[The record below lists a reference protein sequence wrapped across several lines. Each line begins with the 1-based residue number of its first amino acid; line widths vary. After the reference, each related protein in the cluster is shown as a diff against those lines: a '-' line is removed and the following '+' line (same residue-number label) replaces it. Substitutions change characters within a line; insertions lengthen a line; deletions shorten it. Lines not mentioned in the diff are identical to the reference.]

1 MSERKRWSWSAAADG
16 AYLILARRVAR
27 VEDALAR
34 FREEILRGAAVLQA
48 QITHGALY
56 ADRFDDG
63 VHALVTDRVAVELQ
77 RSECCVLLETL
88 RDEPRARQA
97 DPIARDVQELQRAIR
112 AQGAAHVLRALIAQ
126 TVPGEVEPD
135 ELRLP
140 LESLSDPL
148 SAFRADGV
156 PRKVGLQA

>member
-1 MSERKRWSWSAAADG
+1 M
-16 AYLILARRVAR
+16 
-27 VEDALAR
+27 
-34 FREEILRGAAVLQA
+34 
-48 QITHGALY
+48 
-56 ADRFDDG
+56 
-63 VHALVTDRVAVELQ
+63 
-77 RSECCVLLETL
+77 
-88 RDEPRARQA
+88 
-97 DPIARDVQELQRAIR
+97 
-112 AQGAAHVLRALIAQ
+112 LRAFIAQ

>member
-1 MSERKRWSWSAAADG
+1 MLHDDVARSER
-16 AYLILARRVAR
+16 L
-27 VEDALAR
+27 
-34 FREEILRGAAVLQA
+34 
-48 QITHGALY
+48 
-56 ADRFDDG
+56 
-63 VHALVTDRVAVELQ
+63 
-77 RSECCVLLETL
+77 LLETL
-88 RDEPRARQA
+88 RDEPRAWQA
-97 DPIARDVQELQRAIR
+97 DPIARYVQELQRAIR
-112 AQGAAHVLRALIAQ
+112 AQGAAHVLRAFIAQ